1 MKKTILI
8 FSGLIVVLLLLFQW
22 GTYSYLSRNNSIEI
36 VLAVIAITF
45 FIIGVFLNKKSL
57 QKKHVSKEE
66 IDHQKIKQLGLSP
79 REYEVLVEIT
89 RGLSNKEIG
98 TKLFLSESTIKT
110 HASQVLTKL
119 NIKRRTQVIQK
130 AQELQIIS

>member
-22 GTYSYLSRNNSIEI
+22 GTYSHLSGNNSIEI

-45 FIIGVFLNKKSL
+45 FIIGIFLNKKSL
-57 QKKHVSKEE
+57 QKKHIPKEE
-66 IDHQKIKQLGLSP
+66 INHQKIKQLGLST
-79 REYEVLVEIT
+79 REYEVLLEIT
-89 RGLSNKEIG
+89 KGLSNKEIG
-98 TKLFLSESTIKT
+98 AKLFLSESTIKT

-119 NIKRRTQVIQK
+119 GVKRRTQVIQK